1 MKQYKGL
8 AMTQDPT
15 QNTDRRLVLTK
26 ATLSAAKYLG
36 LTQATLAKVVA
47 ISPAS
52 VSRMSK
58 GNHLLTPDRPA
69 EWQLA
74 ALLVRLFRG
83 LDAIVAGDEKSLR
96 AWMQNYN
103 TDLNGIP
110 ADLIQTIPGLVGTV
124 EYVDASRAPV

>member
-1 MKQYKGL
+1 MKQL
-8 AMTQDPT
+8 WRIAMIQDPA
-15 QNTDRRLVLTK
+15 QNTDHRLVLTK
-26 ATLSAAKYLG
+26 ATLKAAEYLG

-58 GNHLLTPDRPA
+58 GNHLLTPDRA

-74 ALLVRLFRG
+74 ALFVRLFRG

>member
-1 MKQYKGL
+1 MI
-8 AMTQDPT
+8 QDPA
-15 QNTDRRLVLTK
+15 QNTDHRLVLTK
-26 ATLSAAKYLG
+26 ATLKAAEYLG

-58 GNHLLTPDRPA
+58 GNHLLTPDRA

-74 ALLVRLFRG
+74 ALFVRLFRG

>member
-1 MKQYKGL
+1 MI
-8 AMTQDPT
+8 QDPV

-26 ATLSAAKYLG
+26 ATLRAAEYLG

-58 GNHLLTPDRPA
+58 GNHLLAPDRA

-74 ALLVRLFRG
+74 ALFVRLFRG

-110 ADLIQTIPGLVGTV
+110 AELIQTITGLVGTV
-124 EYVDASRAPV
+124 EYVDASRAPI

>member
-1 MKQYKGL
+1 MI
-8 AMTQDPT
+8 QDPA

-26 ATLSAAKYLG
+26 ATLRAAEYLG

-58 GNHLLTPDRPA
+58 GNHLLAPDRA

-74 ALLVRLFRG
+74 ALFVRLFRG

-110 ADLIQTIPGLVGTV
+110 AELIQTIPGLVGTV